1 MTADRPEPPPLTRD
15 SWPEPP
21 AMTEAGAVMTDVVLT
36 TFRLNARL
44 MEVAQDLAMAGGL
57 TVVAG
62 PRRRHRSAAHRRG
75 GRSEHGDDPTR
86 RPADC
91 RPAG

>member
-57 TVVAG
+57 TAAWWQVLGGVIDR
-62 PRRRHRSAAHRRG
+62 PRTSRRSVG
-75 GRSEHGDDPTR
+75 TWG
-86 RPADC
+86 
-91 RPAG
+91 